1 MSRMGVAS
9 LPLHP
14 GKAPRWLI
22 KRMGALVECIFDVI
36 LDEYGPMELL
46 TRISDPF
53 WFQSLAC
60 VLGYDWHSSGTTTVL
75 TGVMRTVLDTEK
87 HHMAVAGGKGKR
99 SKRTPYDL
107 ERIGAAF
114 DFSEA
119 KVTTLRRVSRLIA
132 KVDNAAIQDGY
143 NLYHHTMIVA
153 DTGDWAVIQQGMSDL
168 DKSARRYH
176 WLSTDVKSFVANTGE
191 KIACNFVRNN
201 VLDMTAGGS
210 ATARNAT
217 VDLISDDPTTL
228 KRLYTSLAKSHRPK
242 DQTSLDRWLT
252 GPELDRSERVLH
264 MPWRINWEALQTAY
278 ELQLDNF
285 EGLLLVRG
293 VGPATIRGLALVAE
307 VIWGTPASWQDPAR
321 FAFAVG
327 GKDGLPFPVD
337 RQAMDQSIQLLR
349 QGIEDSKMG
358 KKQALQAL
366 QRLST
371 FVKKLDEPGTFLS
384 SSPRG

>member
-1 MSRMGVAS
+1 MAS
-9 LPLHP
+9 L
-14 GKAPRWLI
+14 AD
-22 KRMGALVECIFDVI
+22 CIFEVI
-36 LDEYGPMELL
+36 LDEYGPKELL
-46 TRISDPF
+46 SRISDPF

-119 KVTTLRRVSRLIA
+119 KVAALRKASRLIA

-143 NLYHHTMIVA
+143 HLYHHTMIVS
-153 DTGDWAVIQQGMSDL
+153 DTGDWAVIQQGMSEL

-176 WLSTDVKSFVANTGE
+176 WLSAAVKSFVVNTGE
-191 KIACNFVRNN
+191 KIACNFIRNN
-201 VLDMTAGGS
+201 VLDMTVGGS
-210 ATARNAT
+210 KAARKAA
-217 VDLISDDPTTL
+217 VDLITDNPTNL
-228 KRLYTSLAKSHRPK
+228 KRLYTSLAKASRPK
-242 DQTSLDRWLT
+242 GQASLDRWLT
-252 GPELDRSERVLH
+252 GPELDRPARILH

-278 ELQLDNF
+278 ELQPANF

-293 VGPATIRGLALVAE
+293 VGPATVRGLALVAE

-337 RQAMDQSIQLLR
+337 RRAMDQSIQLLR

-371 FVKKLDEPGTFLS
+371 FVKKLDEPGTFSS

>member
-1 MSRMGVAS
+1 MPRMGVAS

-22 KRMGALVECIFDVI
+22 KRMRILAECIFDVI
-36 LDEYGPMELL
+36 LDEYGPKELL

-119 KVTTLRRVSRLIA
+119 KVAALRKASRLIA
-132 KVDNAAIQDGY
+132 KVDSAAIQDGY
-143 NLYHHTMIVA
+143 HLYHHTMIVT
-153 DTGDWAVIQQGMSDL
+153 DSGDWAVIQQGMSEL

-176 WLSTDVKSFVANTGE
+176 WLSSDVKSFVANTGE

-210 ATARNAT
+210 ETARKAA
-217 VDLISDDPTTL
+217 VDLITDNPTNL
-228 KRLYTSLAKSHRPK
+228 KRLYTSLAKAHRPK
-242 DQTSLDRWLT
+242 GQASLDKWLT
-252 GPELDRSERVLH
+252 GPELDRSARILH
-264 MPWRINWEALQTAY
+264 MPWRINWGAIQTAY
-278 ELQLDNF
+278 ELQPENF
-285 EGLLLVRG
+285 AGLLLVRG
-293 VGPATIRGLALVAE
+293 LGPATIRGLALVAE
-307 VIWGTPASWQDPAR
+307 VIWGTTASWKDPAK

-337 RQAMDQSIQLLR
+337 RQAMDQSIQILR
-349 QGIEDSKMG
+349 QGIEESKIG

-366 QRLST
+366 QRLGS
-371 FVKKLDEPGTFLS
+371 FVKRLDDTIDFS
-384 SSPRG
+384 V